1 MKRNL
6 RIKRYYHLLQRDTVV
21 DFIKTLDEGPKLPAG
36 DFFNGFLET
45 IQNLSD
51 EDAILEQLC
60 AQFGIPLPYARQFLD
75 KLLALGIL
83 EYYHEKIP
91 PELNRYQRQLLF
103 FDSIEPSRH
112 FEENIARQKKLQE
125 KHVLVLGIGGIGNFI
140 AMALVA
146 AGVGKLS
153 LADNDVVEESNLNR
167 QVLFDASTLGKSKA
181 VAAAQRL
188 QVLNPACN
196 IQPYQYMVRTQL
208 ELAQLLEKVGQPD
221 YLVLSADQPVE
232 LVLWASALC
241 PQYRFKYIKC
251 GYMAYQG
258 LIGPLL
264 GPDTRPYEALFQS
277 WSETINAQSEPI
289 RQQNEVQQ
297 APSLAAGNAILA
309 NIAALELI
317 KDMTEIIPSV
327 LLENRLIFNMKTM
340 EMYYG

>member
-45 IQNLSD
+45 IQNFSD
-51 EDAILEQLC
+51 EDAILEQLS
-60 AQFGIPLPYARQFLD
+60 AKFGVPHPYARQFLD
-75 KLLALGIL
+75 QLLALGIL
-83 EYYHEKIP
+83 EYYHEGIP

-103 FDSIEPSRH
+103 FDSVEPSLH
-112 FEENIARQKKLQE
+112 FEDNIARQKKLQD
-125 KHVLVLGIGGIGNFI
+125 KHVLVLGVGGIGNFI

-153 LADNDVVEESNLNR
+153 LADNDVVEETNLNR
-167 QVLFDASTLGKSKA
+167 QLLFDSSALGRSKA
-181 VAAAQRL
+181 IAAAERL
-188 QVLNPACN
+188 QVLNPECS
-196 IQPYQYMVRTQL
+196 IQPYQCMVRSQS
-208 ELAQLLEKVGQPD
+208 ELAHLIKEVGMPD

-264 GPDTRPYEALFQS
+264 GPATRPYEALYQS
-277 WSETINAQSEPI
+277 WSETINAQSESI
-289 RQQNEVQQ
+289 QLQNQIHQ

-317 KDMTEIIPSV
+317 KDMTELIPSV
-327 LLENRLIFNMKTM
+327 LLENRLVFNLKTM
-340 EMYYG
+340 ELYYG